1 MELFS
6 NQVVLQD
13 RKFAGHPTF
22 SIRKF
27 VPLNDKSNQNIII
40 ILILLI
46 SSIADNAAVMTVA
59 DQDGE
64 LQLLALEWDTWK
76 VKATGLFDQVPAGSL
91 VVRS

>member
-27 VPLNDKSNQNIII
+27 VPLNDKSDQNVNQPIYTNNIDFEF
-40 ILILLI
+40 
-46 SSIADNAAVMTVA
+46 SG
-59 DQDGE
+59 QRGCHDG
-64 LQLLALEWDTWK
+64 
-76 VKATGLFDQVPAGSL
+76 G
-91 VVRS
+91 RSRW